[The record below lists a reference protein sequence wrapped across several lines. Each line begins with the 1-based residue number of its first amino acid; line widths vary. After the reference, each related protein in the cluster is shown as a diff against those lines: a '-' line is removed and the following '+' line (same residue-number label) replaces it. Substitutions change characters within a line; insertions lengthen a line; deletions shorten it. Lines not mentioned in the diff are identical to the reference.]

1 MEDEGDGCHRQS
13 EECDESEGPV
23 IAQSLEHCRVGGQ
36 LQLKRQISMN
46 DSLWR
51 VNRGKNAP
59 NRLRSKALAASAEAA
74 TRRYMST
81 R

>member
-13 EECDESEGPV
+13 EECDEGEGPI
-23 IAQSLEHCRVGGQ
+23 IAQSLEHCRAGVNYSS
-36 LQLKRQISMN
+36 RNNIVMY
-46 DSLWR
+46 DPLWR